1 MIQGLMSSRPLYS
14 HPAGQ
19 CGVVPVSLNSVG
31 GPAGSVGKGFKLN
44 PISTFIGQEGIRLRP
59 V

>member
-1 MIQGLMSSRPLYS
+1 MSSRPLYS